1 MCLLVVFLKFCR
13 LLFSHICQCLHHSVL
28 TIVADCYNW
37 KNSEFRIRGSDLSS
51 SGCAT
56 HPSVALAK
64 LCNFSGPDCSSENR
78 GLDQF
83 ILKAY
88 HLAPKFWQLNFVPFC
103 CYQAV
108 KIKNEGCVNHVC
120 KIWFICK
127 HIFMKT
133 LNAKSYRFSAWECAY
148 WHWCFVFL

>member
-1 MCLLVVFLKFCR
+1 MST
-13 LLFSHICQCLHHSVL
+13 LFSHICQCLYHSVL
-28 TIVADCYNW
+28 TIVAACYNW

-51 SGCAT
+51 SGSAT

-78 GLDQF
+78 GLDQL
-83 ILKAY
+83 ILKAR

-103 CYQAV
+103 RYQAV
-108 KIKNEGCVNHVC
+108 KIKNEGCVSHVC
-120 KIWFICK
+120 KIWFIYKHFHENFKCK
-127 HIFMKT
+127 I
-133 LNAKSYRFSAWECAY
+133 YWFSALECAY